1 MVNEMEVA
9 CLEKILL
16 TSRIFTN
23 IKEALDYAK
32 KNNYYGIELY
42 LNKMRLMLNPQKAEE
57 FFNELN
63 QYPELYFSFHLPTSD
78 VEIGHKN
85 KFYAETSLKYLMMYI
100 DFLRPWL
107 TKQKYR
113 PIFTMHIGTNSI
125 SMELLNWE
133 TSKDNLKKLGQ
144 YVSKANACLYLENL
158 KMGWTAEPKK
168 LIDLVK
174 YAGVNITFDSGH
186 AASSPLV
193 LEGKISI
200 VEYINQLKPF
210 IRYVHLYAYE
220 TLDEGRHMP
229 PKTWG
234 DIEDIWRS
242 IKSIKEIRGITL
254 ELITLPELENTYD
267 LLKKHSNI

>member
-1 MVNEMEVA
+1 MEVIF
-9 CLEKILL
+9 LEKIFL

-23 IKEALDYAK
+23 TREALDYAK
-32 KNNYYGIELY
+32 NNNYYGVEWY

-63 QYPELYFSFHLPTSD
+63 QYPELFFSFHLPTSD

-113 PIFTMHIGTNSI
+113 PIFTMHIGANSMP
-125 SMELLNWE
+125 MELLNWE
-133 TSKDNLKKLGQ
+133 TSKGNLKKLGQ
-144 YVSKANACLYLENL
+144 HVSEANGCLCLENL

-186 AASSPLV
+186 AASSPLL
-193 LEGKISI
+193 LEGKLSI
-200 VEYINQLKPF
+200 VEYINQLKPY
-210 IRYVHLYAYE
+210 IDYVHLYAYE
-220 TLDEGRHMP
+220 TVEEGRHMP

-234 DIEDIWRS
+234 EIKDIWS
-242 IKSIKEIRGITL
+242 AIKSIKEIKGITV
-254 ELITLPELENTYD
+254 ELTTLPELEYTYH
-267 LLKKHSNI
+267 LLKRYSNI

>member
-16 TSRIFTN
+16 TSQIFTN

-32 KNNYYGIELY
+32 KNNYYGVELY
-42 LNKMRLMLNPQKAEE
+42 LNKMRLMLNPQKTEE

-78 VEIGHKN
+78 VEIGHRN

-113 PIFTMHIGTNSI
+113 PIFTLHIGANSI
-125 SMELLNWE
+125 PMELLNWE

-144 YVSKANACLYLENL
+144 YVSKANGCLHLENL

-186 AASSPLV
+186 AAS
-193 LEGKISI
+193 
-200 VEYINQLKPF
+200 
-210 IRYVHLYAYE
+210 VHLYAYE
-220 TLDEGRHMP
+220 TLDEGKHMP

-234 DIEDIWRS
+234 EIKDIWRS
-242 IKSIKEIRGITL
+242 IKSIKEIRGITI
-254 ELITLPELENTYD
+254 ELTTLPELENTHD
-267 LLKKHSNI
+267 LLEKNSNI